1 MTYFGEGG
9 SSSMPTDLFMHE
21 WLGVMTDDVKTLCCH
36 GVPIATKYSLRIMV
50 CGQGSTMRAY
60 ADASKIE

>member
-1 MTYFGEGG
+1 
-9 SSSMPTDLFMHE
+9 MPTDLFMHE

-36 GVPIATKYSLRIMV
+36 GAPIATKYSLRIMV